1 LKPRQLQALDL
12 LAPVGAHSKDLD
24 HVLKLRPI
32 ARRFVFDREAST
44 HLGHFI
50 RDCGALI
57 INNRQFAIPPFP
69 VTYIQVELDEM
80 IAAIGKGST
89 ADTMGKEG
97 RDTQVGYMVE
107 GRRVWPMAMS
117 ARSAGLGLFRY
128 EMDTPAGVGPIFD
141 EPVQLGDKDD
151 EWARAVLLLGT
162 TVHDLPDEDTRL
174 DIVRSNRIRLDSR
187 FEARATMRTV
197 PGVEGDVRVR
207 LTDET
212 PRISRMQKRMNV
224 TAAAGDLRI
233 VWAALLLIN
242 QKRGNI
248 AFRDVPWQASIY
260 KGKRKVFGAHSV
272 VTIHLSPKQTIAGAM
287 RPGLHVPKA
296 AHEVKGHFA
305 HFNLKDGCVHEWPS
319 MPDISDDGIARWH
332 CLHCGGRRTWK
343 KAYATGDA
351 RVGFTTKEYEVKP

>member
-1 LKPRQLQALDL
+1 MKDRKLQALDL
-12 LAPVGAHSKDLD
+12 LKPVGSIKDYE
-24 HVLKLRPI
+24 HVIAMRPL
-32 ARRFVFDREAST
+32 ARRFVFDKEAST

-57 INNRQFAIPPFP
+57 MANRQFAIPPFD

-89 ADTMGKEG
+89 ADTMGQEN
-97 RDTQVGYMVE
+97 RDQQVGYLIE
-107 GRRVWPMAMS
+107 NRRVWPMALS
-117 ARSAGLGLFRY
+117 ARSSGLGLFRY
-128 EMDTPAGVGPIFD
+128 QMDTPAGPGPIFGD
-141 EPVQLGDKDD
+141 DPVQLGDKDD

-174 DIVRSNRIRLDSR
+174 DIVRSNRISLDSN
-187 FEARATMRTV
+187 FEARATMRSV
-197 PGVEGDVRVR
+197 PGGPGDVRVR

-212 PRISRMQKRMNV
+212 PKISRMQKRMNV
-224 TAAAGDLRI
+224 TAAAGDMRI

-248 AFRDVPWQASIY
+248 TFREVPWQAALY

-272 VTIHLSPKQTIAGAM
+272 VTIHLAPRQTISGAM

-305 HFNLKDGCVHEWPS
+305 HFNLKDGCIHEWPS
-319 MPDISDDGIARWH
+319 MPDISTDGIARWH